1 MQDKKKANQK
11 SQLPVAIVYTVAL
24 LIGVVV
30 FGLIGFLA
38 VRNFLPSDNSSSV
51 IDEEDRF
58 NFSSKDDS
66 ITLYVV
72 ADDTDTLKS
81 VVLSAFKPSTQNIII
96 IPLTPYLDCNGQT
109 FDEIYK
115 MHGIADATESVASKL
130 GIKIEKYMTLSE
142 DTLSEVI
149 NIMGTSIVSLVDP
162 IVIPDKA
169 TGGTVS
175 YQRGARIAV
184 DGDMAV
190 TLMGYIG
197 YAGGFASN
205 MKMSGE
211 IVANS
216 INTFFK
222 QPATAKANIDLI
234 FNKEFGD
241 ANTNM
246 TQDDYNLMK
255 SAIVYVIENST
266 MPSYSLTPTGEW
278 PEPTRFIIDQTFV
291 NQLDGYLVG

>member
-1 MQDKKKANQK
+1 MQDKKENKK
-11 SQLPVAIVYTVAL
+11 SQLPVAAVYATAL
-24 LIGVVV
+24 LIGVLV

-38 VRNFLPSDNSSSV
+38 VRNFLPSDNSSSEV
-51 IDEEDRF
+51 TEENRF
-58 NFSSKDDS
+58 NFSTNDDS
-66 ITLYVV
+66 ITLYAVT
-72 ADDTDTLKS
+72 DDFDELKS

-109 FDEIYK
+109 FNEIYK
-115 MHGIADATESVASKL
+115 THGIADATESVSAKL
-130 GIKIEKYMTLSE
+130 GVEIDKYMTLSE
-142 DTLSEVI
+142 NTLSEVI

-162 IVIPDKA
+162 IVIPDRA

-175 YQRGARIAV
+175 YQKGARIAV

-190 TLMGYIG
+190 TLIG
-197 YAGGFASN
+197 YPTYASGFSSN

-211 IVANS
+211 IAANS

-222 QPATAKANIDLI
+222 QPATAKLNIDLI
-234 FNKEFGD
+234 FNKEYGD

-278 PEPTRFIIDQTFV
+278 PEPTRFIIDQSFID
-291 NQLDGYLVG
+291 QLDGYLVG

>member
-1 MQDKKKANQK
+1 MQDKKEKQR
-11 SQLPVAIVYTVAL
+11 SQLPVAAVYTVAL
-24 LIGVVV
+24 LIGVLV

-38 VRNFLPSDNSSSV
+38 VRNFLPSDNSSSEV
-51 IDEEDRF
+51 LEEDRH
-58 NFSSKDDS
+58 NYSSSDDS
-66 ITLYVV
+66 ITLYAVT
-72 ADDTDTLKS
+72 DDFDSIKS

-109 FDEIYK
+109 FEEIYK
-115 MHGIADATESVASKL
+115 THGIADATESASAKL
-130 GIKIEKYMTLSE
+130 GVEIDKYMTLSE

-162 IVIPDKA
+162 IVIPDRA

-175 YQRGARIAV
+175 YQKGARIAV

-190 TLMGYIG
+190 TLIG
-197 YAGGFASN
+197 YPTYASGFGSN

-211 IVANS
+211 IAANA

-222 QPATAKANIDLI
+222 QPATAKLNIDLI
-234 FNKEFGD
+234 FNKEYGD

-278 PEPTRFIIDQTFV
+278 PEPTRFIIDQSFTD
-291 NQLDGYLVG
+291 QLDGYLVG

>member
-1 MQDKKKANQK
+1 MQDKKENKK
-11 SQLPVAIVYTVAL
+11 SQLPVAAVYATAL
-24 LIGVVV
+24 LIGVLV

-38 VRNFLPSDNSSSV
+38 VRNFLPSDNSSSEV
-51 IDEEDRF
+51 TEENRF
-58 NFSSKDDS
+58 NFSTNDDS
-66 ITLYVV
+66 ITLYAVT
-72 ADDTDTLKS
+72 DDFDELKS

-109 FDEIYK
+109 FNEIYK
-115 MHGIADATESVASKL
+115 THGIADATESVSAKL
-130 GIKIEKYMTLSE
+130 GVEIDKYMTLSE
-142 DTLSEVI
+142 NTLSEVI

-162 IVIPDKA
+162 IVIPDRA

-175 YQRGARIAV
+175 YQKGARIAV

-190 TLMGYIG
+190 TLIG
-197 YAGGFASN
+197 YPTYASGFGSN

-211 IVANS
+211 IAANS

-222 QPATAKANIDLI
+222 QPATAKLNIDLI
-234 FNKEFGD
+234 FNKEYGD

-278 PEPTRFIIDQTFV
+278 PEPTRFIIDQSFID
-291 NQLDGYLVG
+291 QLDGYLVG

>member
-1 MQDKKKANQK
+1 MQDKKENKK
-11 SQLPVAIVYTVAL
+11 SQLPVAAVYATAL
-24 LIGVVV
+24 LIGVLV

-38 VRNFLPSDNSSSV
+38 VRNFLPSDNSSSEV
-51 IDEEDRF
+51 TEENRF
-58 NFSSKDDS
+58 NFSTNDDS
-66 ITLYVV
+66 ITLYAVT
-72 ADDTDTLKS
+72 DDFDELKS
-81 VVLSAFKPSTQNIII
+81 VVLSVFKPSTQNIII

-109 FDEIYK
+109 FNEIYK
-115 MHGIADATESVASKL
+115 THGIADATESVSAKL
-130 GIKIEKYMTLSE
+130 GVEIDKYMTLSE
-142 DTLSEVI
+142 NTLSEVI

-162 IVIPDKA
+162 IVIPDRA

-175 YQRGARIAV
+175 YQKGARIAV

-190 TLMGYIG
+190 TLIG
-197 YAGGFASN
+197 YPTYASGFSSN

-211 IVANS
+211 IAANS

-222 QPATAKANIDLI
+222 QPATAKLNIDLI
-234 FNKEFGD
+234 FNKEYGD

-278 PEPTRFIIDQTFV
+278 PEPTRFIIDQSFID
-291 NQLDGYLVG
+291 QLDGYLVG